1 MLRNA
6 IIGGV
11 ATVFVIASAAE
22 ITMPPRP
29 VWLYNPSAS
38 APVGWYKIDKRDE
51 FKTGDQV
58 AAYAPDW
65 ARKLASERDYLPYKY
80 PLIKTIWAESGVTVC
95 YEKGALR
102 VPNRPVLQ
110 ILEQDGLGRE
120 LPVIEGCF
128 TLTEDRYLLISPDV
142 QTAFDGRYFGP
153 VPKRNILGRVNYLG
167 KSIGERFGSREE
179 IRKEVK

>member
-6 IIGGV
+6 MIGAV

-29 VWLYNPSAS
+29 VLLYNPSAS
-38 APVGWYKIDKRDE
+38 APIGWYKLGGRDGYGR
-51 FKTGDQV
+51 GDQV

-65 ARKLASERDYLPYKY
+65 ARKLAHERDYLPYKY
-80 PLIKTIWAESGVTVC
+80 PLIKTIWAIGGETIC
-95 YEKGALR
+95 YEKRELR
-102 VPNRPVLQ
+102 VAGRPVLQ

-120 LPVIEGCF
+120 LPRIVGCL
-128 TLTEDRYLLISPDV
+128 TLGDDEYLLISPDV

-153 VPKRNILGRVNYLG
+153 VPKEHILGRVDYLG
-167 KSIGERFGSREE
+167 DTR
-179 IRKEVK
+179 